1 MLMKGKRMCRN
12 EVIETKPL
20 MGSTNFE
27 ILEEYENLKIP
38 LPRYNL
44 FNQILKDINTLKQKV
59 KKLEEEN
66 VDLKKQLNKE

>member
-1 MLMKGKRMCRN
+1 MCRN